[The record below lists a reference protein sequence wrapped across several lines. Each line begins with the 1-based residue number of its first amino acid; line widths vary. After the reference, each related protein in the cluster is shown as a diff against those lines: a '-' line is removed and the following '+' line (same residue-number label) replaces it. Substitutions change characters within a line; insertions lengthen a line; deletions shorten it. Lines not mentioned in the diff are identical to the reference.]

1 MPPDITTVH
10 DLHPPSYLRTA
21 PGQPIACRLKAD
33 PGWNVLAFEWTD
45 GVPTKRV
52 LFIPVACW
60 GLVLSPRAT
69 QSPTLAKLTA
79 AVLPPMPVQALVP
92 IGAADQRLADLRG
105 FILLSPP
112 GESFTEAIARAEQE
126 SEAVRALVPET
137 LPPAAPTEA
146 DCPRDLPCGRVGH
159 HFDDECAPAPHAS
172 VEGGAD
178 GR

>member
-1 MPPDITTVH
+1 MPHATTTVH
-10 DLHPPSYLRTA
+10 DLLPPSYLRA
-21 PGQPIACRLKAD
+21 GSGLPFACRLKAD
-33 PGWNVLAFEWTD
+33 PGWHVLAFEWAD

-52 LFIPVACW
+52 LFLPVASW

-69 QSPTLAKLTA
+69 QSPALAKLTA
-79 AVLPPMPVQALVP
+79 SVLPPLPVQALVP

-137 LPPAAPTEA
+137 QPPPAPATEA
-146 DCPRDLPCGRVGH
+146 DCPRSLPCGRVGH
-159 HFDDECAPAPHAS
+159 HFDDECLPARAS
-172 VEGGAD
+172 SPEGGA
-178 GR
+178 